1 MPKIRSTAANAEK
14 WKRRTENA
22 GTEYEAGV
30 KDPKNDWAEQ
40 TAKAEKNYEDG
51 IKTSIQNKSF
61 GKGVKKAGT
70 QAWQEG
76 ATKKG
81 VERFGRGVQMSG
93 NKYEEGFKP
102 YAEVIEKTTLPPRYP
117 KGDPRNYE
125 RVKAMGAALHD
136 KKVKG

>member
-1 MPKIRSTAANAEK
+1 MPKIRTTAENAAK

-22 GTEYEAGV
+22 GPEYEAGIEN
-30 KDPKNDWAEQ
+30 PKNDWAEN
-40 TAKAEKNYEDG
+40 TANAEKNYETG
-51 IKTSIQNKSF
+51 IQTSIQQKRF

-76 ATKKG
+76 AKNKG
-81 VERFGRGVQMSG
+81 VQRFGQGVALAG
-93 NKYEEGFKP
+93 DKYEEGFKP
-102 YAEVIEKTTLPPRYP
+102 YAEVIEKTTLPTRYP

-125 RVKAMGAALHD
+125 RVKAMGASLHD